1 MTTSFSPIKISSLR
15 ALHDWVLVT
24 EMNFSERV
32 TSSGIILHADDGTT
46 AGIRPRWG
54 QIYAVGPDQKDVRV
68 GQWVCVAHGRWTRGV
83 QIEDQNGDKIIRRV
97 DPEDILLVSDEPPG
111 TDDTMSDAVQAQA
124 RDRF

>member
-83 QIEDQNGDKIIRRV
+83 QIEDQNGDKTIRRV